1 MPDVNAGVR
10 GVEVL
15 STETRRRRDVS
26 PAIIQLEPD
35 AGPLTTILMKL
46 KSKKTDDFKFEW
58 FEDQLLPRFDVL
70 TAALTAVA
78 VTMKVANYAY
88 FRKGDLVQINHNEVV
103 LVTATPTTEDVAIKR
118 AFGEVAGTAV
128 DVAGNS
134 LQIVSNCFED
144 GSALSDILSTVRVAQ
159 YNYTQIMRNAFGF
172 TMRNQKTASFG
183 GKDIEIEQ
191 GKQLLEQKK
200 NIEFALILGQRHI
213 DATGT
218 HNKSTTR
225 GIQKW
230 ITSNVKDM
238 GGEMTED
245 ELEDFLRI
253 CFRYGSKK
261 KLAIASPKSIQV
273 INGFGREKLQTRSDE
288 STYGITMTQYKNAGK
303 QIELIEHQQ
312 MNNDDLTDLTG
323 LAGSGMI
330 LDIGDLSIRYMEG
343 MMTFLQENVQTPG
356 ALERRDEYVSDIG
369 LQLAQEKKHGFWFGV
384 TE

>member
-1 MPDVNAGVR
+1 MPDVNSGVR

-15 STETRRRRDVS
+15 TTETRRRRDVS

-46 KSKKTDDFKFEW
+46 KSKVTADFKFEW

-70 TAALTAVA
+70 TAALTAGA
-78 VTMKVANYAY
+78 ATMKVANFAY
-88 FRKGDLVQINHNEVV
+88 FRKGDLVRINQSEIV
-103 LVTATPTTEDVAIKR
+103 LVTATPTTEDVAITR
-118 AFGEVAGTAV
+118 AFGESVAAAV
-128 DVAGNS
+128 ANASNV
-134 LQIVSNCFED
+134 QIVSNCFED
-144 GSALSDILSTVRVAQ
+144 GSALSDILSTVRVPQ

-172 TMRNQKTASFG
+172 TMRNQKTG
-183 GKDIEIEQ
+183 VYGEKDIVAEQ

-200 NIEFALILGQRHI
+200 NIEYAIILGQRYL

-225 GIQKW
+225 GIKKW

-245 ELEDFLRI
+245 ELEDFIRI

-273 INGFGREKLQTRSDE
+273 INGFGREKLVTRSDE
-288 STYGITMTQYKNAGK
+288 STYGTTMTQYKNAGK
-303 QIELIEHQQ
+303 QIELIEHQL
-312 MNNDDLTDLTG
+312 MNNDDLTDMTG

-343 MMTFLQENVQTPG
+343 MMTFLQEEVQTPG
-356 ALERRDEYVSDIG
+356 ALERRDEYVSDVG

>member
-1 MPDVNAGVR
+1 MPEVNAGVR

-15 STETRRRRDVS
+15 TTENRRRRDVS
-26 PAIIQLEPD
+26 PAVIQLEPD

-46 KSKKTDDFKFEW
+46 KSKKTNDFKFEW

-70 TAALTAVA
+70 AGALGAADA
-78 VTMKVANYAY
+78 TMKMANFAY

-118 AFGEVAGTAV
+118 AFGEVAAV
-128 DVAGNS
+128 AVPINS
-134 LQIVSNCFED
+134 TVQIVSNCFED
-144 GSALSDILSTVRVAQ
+144 GSALSDILSTVRVPQ

-172 TMRNQKTASFG
+172 TIRNQKTDSFG

-200 NIEFALILGQRHI
+200 NIEYAIILGQRYI

-230 ITSNVKDM
+230 ISSNVKDM

-245 ELEDFLRI
+245 ELEDFMRI
-253 CFRYGSKK
+253 CFRYGNKK
-261 KLAIASPKSIQV
+261 KLAIASPKSIQI
-273 INGFGREKLQTRSDE
+273 INGFGREKLQTRVDE
-288 STYGITMTQYKNAGK
+288 STYGVTMTQYKNAGK
-303 QIELIEHQQ
+303 QIELIEHQL

-330 LDIGDLSIRYMEG
+330 LDIGDLSLRYMEG

-369 LQLAQEKKHGFWFGV
+369 LQLTQEKKHGFWFGA
-384 TE
+384 TQ